1 MKTHS
6 AVHSGIPHNVSDTS
20 QEDAFIR
27 RMREWFNELETCY
40 RPEVRWWLAEGFHTD
55 ETLRKNVR
63 EIAQSG
69 FGAAE
74 FLAMPEP
81 GVDSA
86 VYGWGS
92 REWASDTRLII
103 EEATRLGF
111 GFSLTSGANWAN
123 ANLPDTYVWKG
134 KPFGPD
140 SKAAAKELD
149 VATILLHAGETYSGV
164 LPLPAKG
171 SPKDS
176 DIHGTAAGYREQLFQ
191 AVIAARVLRPREGCG
206 SSHGY
211 AQGTGTGILDISSL
225 TDLTGTVLQREDDP
239 ALNWTAPKNGE
250 YALFVYWMH
259 GTGQTAS
266 PSVHTNYT
274 INYIDRYGVEAMMDY
289 WEENILTED
298 LKEIIRKNG
307 RGEIYMDSL
316 ELLTYGAGGIFWGY
330 HIKEEFQGR
339 KGYDITRY
347 LPMLTTDSVRV
358 TSGKAKQY
366 DYVAS
371 DPAGNA
377 LAQKVR
383 TDYYSVISV
392 LYLENVLKPLQKWLH
407 SLHMTLRAEPSY
419 GMPYEISTPA
429 RYLDDVETE
438 SFAQAA
444 DVDLYR
450 GMLGSANMYGRI
462 FSSETGAV
470 PGRNYYYNMD
480 DWTQLCLLQFAGGVS
495 RTVFHGYSAIEGSE
509 RDTYW
514 PGHEGMY
521 ARFSERFNSRQ
532 PASVHY
538 PGWTRMLARNQKVLR
553 QGLPARDI
561 AILRTDYSFINYGQP
576 EGCNTFANNCFMHD
590 MPYFWR
596 DLTLQ
601 RAGYTYDYFS
611 PLLLEDREHVSWTR
625 DALQPDGP
633 AYRAIIVY
641 QESME
646 LSSAKKLLC
655 IAKGGLPILFVN
667 HNTEVAAHDGTEI
680 HHKKAA
686 SVCKYNK
693 DSETELRA
701 IVAEIKALPNTAEVE
716 NPAKT
721 LSALQ
726 GLGVFPRVA
735 FGGQNSKILTVSRR
749 DTENMVFYTFVYSYR
764 FELDKDAAP
773 CSICLNIEGE
783 GAPYCMDA
791 WTGEVR
797 RIGRYEIRDG
807 RTRVPLTLQSG
818 EAVIIALDLH
828 SSGMPHAVSTTADDI
843 VESKG
848 ILQAKAFAS
857 GKVETVLSNGESISS
872 GVLVPN
878 AIRLTKWNI
887 VVEDWNEG
895 EQVRITECKF
905 GHRTTEVYY
914 TTKKTKL
921 VFENCGLAAWK
932 DLPATKEQLA
942 TLAGEHPSMSHV
954 SGIGTYTTDFDLPER
969 WGEENG
975 ACLVM
980 ESAGGGSVEA
990 WVNGKKTPGIDIRT
1004 LRVDITPLLRPG
1016 RNHLRIQV
1024 ASTLTNRML
1033 QRDYQSKKSR
1043 WTDSFPSVQDYGL
1056 MGDVS
1061 IVPYTT
1067 ASLQTGHQNK

>member
-1 MKTHS
+1 MHS
-6 AVHSGIPHNVSDTS
+6 AVHSGTLHDVSDSS
-20 QEDAFIR
+20 QENAFIR
-27 RMREWFNELETCY
+27 RIQKWFDEVETCY

-55 ETLRKNVR
+55 KTLRKNIR

-92 REWASDTRLII
+92 EEWASDTRLII
-103 EEATRLGF
+103 EEATRLGL

-123 ANLPDTYVWKG
+123 ANLPDTYVWEG
-134 KPFGPD
+134 QRFGPD

-149 VATILLHAGETYSGV
+149 VATIMLHAGEAYSGV
-164 LPLPAKG
+164 LPLPAKV
-171 SPKDS
+171 SPKKS
-176 DIHGTAAGYREQLFQ
+176 DVHGTAVGYQEQLFQ
-191 AVIAARVLRPREGCG
+191 AVVAARVLRPREGCG
-206 SSHGY
+206 PGY
-211 AQGTGTGILDISSL
+211 AQGAGTGILDISSL
-225 TDLTGTVLQREDDP
+225 TDLTGCVVQEEDCYI
-239 ALNWTAPKNGE
+239 LSWTAPKDDE

-266 PSVHTNYT
+266 PSVDTNYT

-289 WEENILTED
+289 WEENIFTED

-330 HIKEEFQGR
+330 HITDEFQRR
-339 KGYDITRY
+339 KGYDIIRY
-347 LPMLTTDSVRV
+347 LPMLTTDTVRV

-366 DYVAS
+366 DYIAS

-377 LAQKVR
+377 LAKKVR
-383 TDYYSVISV
+383 MDYCSVISD

-444 DVDLYR
+444 DIDLYR

-509 RDTYW
+509 KDTYW

-532 PASVHY
+532 PSSLHY
-538 PGWTRMLARNQKVLR
+538 PGWTRMLARNQKALR

-576 EGCNTFANNCFMHD
+576 KGYNTFANNYFMHD

-601 RAGYTYDYFS
+601 RAGYTYDYLS
-611 PLLLEDREHVSWTR
+611 PLLLEDEENVSWTK
-625 DALQPDGP
+625 DTLQPDGP
-633 AYRAIIVY
+633 AYRSIIVY

-646 LSSAKKLLC
+646 LSCAKKLLS
-655 IAKGGLPILFVN
+655 IAKDGLPVLFVN

-680 HHKKAA
+680 HHNKAA
-686 SVCKYNK
+686 SVCKYKK
-693 DSETELRA
+693 DSEAELRA
-701 IVAEIKALPNTAEVE
+701 IVEEIKALPNTVEVE
-716 NPAKT
+716 NPSKA
-721 LSALQ
+721 LLVLQ

-735 FGGQNSKILTVSRR
+735 LDGQSSNILTVSRQDR
-749 DTENMVFYTFVYSYR
+749 ENMIFYTFVYSYR
-764 FELDKDAAP
+764 FELEKNAAP
-773 CSICLNIEGE
+773 CSFTLNIEGE

-828 SSGMPHAVSTTADDI
+828 SSGMPHAISTTADDI

-857 GKVETVLSNGESISS
+857 GKYETVWSNGKIKSS
-872 GVLVPN
+872 KILVPD
-878 AIRLTKWNI
+878 AIRLTKWDI

-895 EQVRITECKF
+895 RQVRNMERRF
-905 GHRTTEVYY
+905 GHQTIEVYY

-921 VFENCGLAAWK
+921 IFENCGLAAWK

-942 TLAGEHPSMSHV
+942 KLAGEHPSMSHV
-954 SGIGTYTTDFDLPER
+954 SGIGTYTTEFDLPEY
-969 WGEENG
+969 WGEGNG
-975 ACLVM
+975 AYLVM

-990 WVNGKKTPGIDIRT
+990 WVNGEKTPGIDIRI
-1004 LRVDITPLLRPG
+1004 LQVDITSLLRPG
-1016 RNHLRIQV
+1016 RNYLRIQV

-1033 QRDYQSKKSR
+1033 QRNYQSKESR
-1043 WTDSFPSVQDYGL
+1043 WTESFPTVQDYGL

-1067 ASLQTGHQNK
+1067 VPLQTEPQNK